1 MARRKPEMERES
13 SFTVRKTGSEVSEGD
28 SWLGYFAAHLGSG
41 EEKGVRSYHYH
52 CLYLEAEVRSESWL
66 L

>member
-41 EEKGVRSYHYH
+41 SNTGFFEPHSVFCKMGLIITHF
-52 CLYLEAEVRSESWL
+52 
-66 L
+66 